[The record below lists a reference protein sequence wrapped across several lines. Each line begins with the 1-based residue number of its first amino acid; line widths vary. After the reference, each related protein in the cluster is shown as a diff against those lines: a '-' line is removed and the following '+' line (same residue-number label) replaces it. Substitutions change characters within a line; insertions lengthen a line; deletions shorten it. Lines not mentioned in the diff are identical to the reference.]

1 MQDILLQLYRYFWGV
16 WRFRWLGLVLSWMLA
31 MAGWVWVWQLPEAYL
46 ATARIDVDS
55 SSILRPLLR
64 GLAIQP
70 DMHQRVNLMSRTL
83 LSRPNLEKLMRMAD
97 LDLSV
102 KTDLEEEHLL
112 EKLKSSIS
120 LSGERKSS
128 SLYVVSAKHEDR
140 AVAKRIVESLMSIF
154 IESTLG
160 EKRKDSSGAQEFL
173 DQQVADYELRLT
185 EAEGRLADFK
195 KRHVGILP
203 GAEGDYYKRLEMER
217 KQLLGSELQLKEL
230 INRRDEVKR
239 QLAGEEPVFLSSS
252 LTSMRNSPLDHRI
265 QALQEKLD
273 RLSVNYTDLHPEVIQ
288 IGFVLADLEKEK
300 QSEIETLMEE
310 QPDALNNMQSS
321 PVYQQM
327 RSMLAETEA
336 RVAEIE
342 VRVKEYRRRVNILD
356 KKVDRIPEIEAES
369 KQLDRDYQVISQQ
382 HQALLKRRESALL
395 SDQVEKN
402 ADDIKFR
409 VVDPAFVPI
418 KPNEPNKLLL
428 NVAVLVGAVGAGI
441 GMALLLS
448 LLKPI
453 IFDRNT
459 LSEVTGLPVLGSV
472 MMITT
477 AEVKRRELFHVIYFG
492 VLAILLV
499 GAFVGVNL
507 GQSISFM

>member
-1 MQDILLQLYRYFWGV
+1 V
-16 WRFRWLGLVLSWMLA
+16 WRFKWLGLALSWVLA
-31 MAGWVWVWQLPEAYL
+31 VAGWLWVWQLPEAYL

-70 DMHQRVNLMSRTL
+70 DMHQRVKLMSRTL

-97 LDLSV
+97 LDLAV
-102 KTDLEEEHLL
+102 KSDLEEERLL

-120 LSGERKSS
+120 LSGERQSS
-128 SLYVVSAKHEDR
+128 SLYAVSAKHEDR

-154 IESTLG
+154 IESTLS
-160 EKRKDSSGAQEFL
+160 EKRKDSSGAQSFL

-203 GAEGDYYKRLEMER
+203 GAAGDYYKRLEMER
-217 KQLLGSELQLKEL
+217 KQLIGSELQLKEL

-273 RLSVNYTDLHPEVIQ
+273 RLSVSYTDLHPEVIQ
-288 IGFVLADLEKEK
+288 IAFVIADLEKEK
-300 QSEIETLMEE
+300 ELEIKDMIEA
-310 QPDALNNMQSS
+310 QPDGLSSLQSS

-342 VRVKEYRRRVNILD
+342 VRVREYRRRVNMLD
-356 KKVDRIPEIEAES
+356 KRVDRIPEIEAES
-369 KQLDRDYQVISQQ
+369 KQLDRDYKVISQQ

-409 VVDPAFVPI
+409 VVDPAFVPL

-428 NVAVLVGAVGAGI
+428 NAAVLIGAMGAGI
-441 GMALLLS
+441 GLALLLS

-459 LSEVTGLPVLGSV
+459 LAEITGLPVLGSV

-477 AEVKRRELFHVIYFG
+477 SEVKHREVVRVICFG
-492 VLAILLV
+492 ALMILLV

-507 GQSISFM
+507 SQSISFM